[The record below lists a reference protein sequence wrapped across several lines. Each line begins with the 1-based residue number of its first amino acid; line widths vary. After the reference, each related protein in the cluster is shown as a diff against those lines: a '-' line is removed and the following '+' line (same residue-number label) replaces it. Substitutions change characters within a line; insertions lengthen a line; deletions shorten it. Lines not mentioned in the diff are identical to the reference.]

1 MQWKCTKDYLWTA
14 TFDSIKY
21 QRSWCLYCAKQAKNT
36 LDITKMVAINKGRNC
51 ISNEYINSSSY
62 LRWKCAKGYEWNATL
77 ETQKCNGNCLSDSYK
92 DAHFKIVWNCSK
104 GHIWNATFANVKYQG
119 SWCPFCQ
126 NKHENI
132 CREIV
137 TNYLGPPSENCW
149 PDFLKTPKYS
159 RGLQLDIFYPKYGF
173 AIEVQEEQHGK
184 IYRILS

>member
-1 MQWKCTKDYLWTA
+1 
-14 TFDSIKY
+14 
-21 QRSWCLYCAKQAKNT
+21 
-36 LDITKMVAINKGRNC
+36 MVAINKGGDC
-51 ISNEYINSSSY
+51 ISNEYINGSSH
-62 LRWKCAKGYEWNATL
+62 LRWKCAKGHEWNATIESVKNRDSWCPICAGRNRTIEDMQNL
-77 ETQKCNGNCLSDSYK
+77 AQKRNGNCLSDSYK
-92 DAHFKIVWNCSK
+92 DAHSKLVWNCSK

-126 NKHENI
+126 NKRENI

-159 RGLQLDIFYPKYGF
+159 RGLQLDIFYPEYGF
-173 AIEVQEEQHGK
+173 AIEVQGEQHGK

>member
-1 MQWKCTKDYLWTA
+1 MQWKCTKDYLWTT

-21 QRSWCLYCAKQAKNT
+21 QR
-36 LDITKMVAINKGRNC
+36 
-51 ISNEYINSSSY
+51 
-62 LRWKCAKGYEWNATL
+62 
-77 ETQKCNGNCLSDSYK
+77 
-92 DAHFKIVWNCSK
+92 
-104 GHIWNATFANVKYQG
+104 